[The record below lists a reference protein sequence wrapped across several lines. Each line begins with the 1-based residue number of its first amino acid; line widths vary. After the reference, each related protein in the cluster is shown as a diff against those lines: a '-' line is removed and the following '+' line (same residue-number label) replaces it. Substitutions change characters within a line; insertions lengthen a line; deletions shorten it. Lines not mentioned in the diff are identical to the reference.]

1 MRVDEPWLVGVVLRH
16 FNMRMILSFDM
27 PSVEDGPP
35 AERSAESSGRLFRM
49 GESSEGEGL
58 WRRWSWAL
66 VTAVV
71 VHAGVLVAGL
81 ALPARAEK
89 APVVEEEP
97 ELVFLSFAP
106 PPPAPGGPTRSAP
119 AERAS
124 RQSRPR
130 VPRPVVAPRALVP
143 APKPEVVE
151 PTPPEETPAAPEP
164 TSEPEAISQA
174 ASEDTSAPSVPGGVA
189 GGVAGGAQGGIVGA
203 PGGMG
208 EAVGLGQV
216 LRPPSV
222 LKQLTPE
229 YPRRARVDGVQG
241 LVLVRI
247 IVGTDGEVETE
258 HTRIIRSIP
267 MLDSAAIA
275 AVNRWRFS
283 PAIGRHGKPVRVI
296 LELPV
301 QFSLK

>member
-1 MRVDEPWLVGVVLRH
+1 
-16 FNMRMILSFDM
+16 MRMILNFDM
-27 PSVEDGPP
+27 SSVEDSPP
-35 AERSAESSGRLFRM
+35 AERSAESSVRLFRM

-58 WRRWSWAL
+58 WGRWSWAL

-71 VHAGVLVAGL
+71 VHVGVLVVGL
-81 ALPARAEK
+81 ALPADARQK
-89 APVVEEEP
+89 APEKEEP

-106 PPPAPGGPTRSAP
+106 PPPAPGGPSRPAS

-130 VPRPVVAPRALVP
+130 MPRPVVAPRAVVP
-143 APKPEVVE
+143 VPKPEIIE
-151 PTPPEETPAAPEP
+151 PTPPEEPATAPEP
-164 TSEPEAISQA
+164 TSEPEAAAEA
-174 ASEDTSAPSVPGGVA
+174 ASESPSGPSVPGGVA
-189 GGVAGGAQGGIVGA
+189 GGVAGGTQGGIVGA

-222 LKQLTPE
+222 LKQHTPE

-267 MLDSAAIA
+267 MLDAAAIA

>member
-1 MRVDEPWLVGVVLRH
+1 
-16 FNMRMILSFDM
+16 MRMILNFDM
-27 PSVEDGPP
+27 SSVEDSPP
-35 AERSAESSGRLFRM
+35 AERSAESSVRLFRM

-58 WRRWSWAL
+58 WGRWSWAL

-71 VHAGVLVAGL
+71 VHLGVLVVGL
-81 ALPARAEK
+81 ALPASARQK
-89 APVVEEEP
+89 APEKEEP

-106 PPPAPGGPTRSAP
+106 PPPAPGGPSRPAS

-130 VPRPVVAPRALVP
+130 MPRPVVAPRAVVP

-151 PTPPEETPAAPEP
+151 PTPPEESPAAPEP
-164 TSEPEAISQA
+164 TSEPEAATEA
-174 ASEDTSAPSVPGGVA
+174 ASEAPSGPSVPGGVA
-189 GGVAGGAQGGIVGA
+189 GGVVGGTQGGIVGA

-267 MLDSAAIA
+267 MLDAAAIA

>member
-1 MRVDEPWLVGVVLRH
+1 
-16 FNMRMILSFDM
+16 MILSFDT
-27 PSVEDGPP
+27 PSVEGGPP
-35 AERSAESSGRLFRM
+35 AERSAESSGRLFRL
-49 GESSEGEGL
+49 GESSEREGL
-58 WRRWSWAL
+58 WVRWGWAL
-66 VTAVV
+66 VAAAVV
-71 VHAGVLVAGL
+71 HVGGVAVGL
-81 ALPARAEK
+81 ALPARAQK
-89 APVVEEEP
+89 APVEEEP

-106 PPPAPGGPTRSAP
+106 PPPAPGGPSRPAS

-124 RQSRPR
+124 RQARPRMSRP
-130 VPRPVVAPRALVP
+130 VMAPRALVPP

-164 TSEPEAISQA
+164 TSEPEASAEA
-174 ASEDTSAPSVPGGVA
+174 ASTDTSAPSVPGGVA
-189 GGVAGGAQGGIVGA
+189 GGVAGGTQGGIVGA

-267 MLDSAAIA
+267 MLDAAAIA

-283 PAIGRHGKPVRVI
+283 PAIGRHGKAVRVI

>member
-1 MRVDEPWLVGVVLRH
+1 MA
-16 FNMRMILSFDM
+16 
-27 PSVEDGPP
+27 SVESGPL
-35 AERSAESSGRLFRM
+35 AERSVESSGRLFRL

-58 WRRWSWAL
+58 WARWSWAL

-71 VHAGVLVAGL
+71 VHVGVLVVGL

-89 APVVEEEP
+89 APVEEEP

-106 PPPAPGGPTRSAP
+106 PPPASGGPSRPAS

-124 RQSRPR
+124 RQARPR
-130 VPRPVVAPRALVP
+130 MTRPVVAPRALVP
-143 APKPEVVE
+143 TPKPEVVE
-151 PTPPEETPAAPEP
+151 PTPSEETPAAPEAP
-164 TSEPEAISQA
+164 TNEPEASAQA

-189 GGVAGGAQGGIVGA
+189 GGVAGGTQGGIVGA

-267 MLDSAAIA
+267 MLDAAAIA

-283 PAIGRHGKPVRVI
+283 PAIGRQGKPVRVI

>member
-1 MRVDEPWLVGVVLRH
+1 
-16 FNMRMILSFDM
+16 MILSFDM

-35 AERSAESSGRLFRM
+35 AGRSAESPGRLFRM
-49 GESSEGEGL
+49 GESSDGERL
-58 WRRWSWAL
+58 WRRWGWAL

-71 VHAGVLVAGL
+71 VHAGGLVVGL
-81 ALPARAEK
+81 ALPARAQK
-89 APVVEEEP
+89 APVVEEP

-106 PPPAPGGPTRSAP
+106 PPPAPAGPSRPAS

-130 VPRPVVAPRALVP
+130 MPRPVVAPRAVVP

-151 PTPPEETPAAPEP
+151 PTPVEETPAAPEP
-164 TSEPEAISQA
+164 TSEPEATSQA

-189 GGVAGGAQGGIVGA
+189 GGVAGGTQGGIVGA

-258 HTRIIRSIP
+258 HTRIIRSTP

>member
-1 MRVDEPWLVGVVLRH
+1 M
-16 FNMRMILSFDM
+16 S
-27 PSVEDGPP
+27 SVEDSPP
-35 AERSAESSGRLFRM
+35 AERSAESSVRLFRM

-58 WRRWSWAL
+58 WGRWSWAL

-71 VHAGVLVAGL
+71 VHLGVLVVGL
-81 ALPARAEK
+81 ALPASARQK
-89 APVVEEEP
+89 APEKEEP

-106 PPPAPGGPTRSAP
+106 PPPAPGGPSRPAS

-130 VPRPVVAPRALVP
+130 MPRPVVAPRAVVP

-151 PTPPEETPAAPEP
+151 PTPPEESPAAPEP
-164 TSEPEAISQA
+164 TSEPEAATEA
-174 ASEDTSAPSVPGGVA
+174 ASEAPSGPSVPGGVA
-189 GGVAGGAQGGIVGA
+189 GGVVGGTQGGIVGA

-267 MLDSAAIA
+267 MLDAAAIA